1 MLKGKKILVT
11 GGCGYI
17 GSHTIVDLASKGA
30 HLLCVDNLSNSDKRV
45 LSAIE
50 KITGVTVDFLEIELQ
65 DANSTFS
72 IFENHK
78 DIAGIIHFAALKSVG
93 DSVKDPIGYYKNNL
107 ISLMNLLEAMQIF
120 GNRPFVF
127 SSSCSVY
134 GNAIQLPVTENT
146 PLSKAESPYAR
157 TKIMGEEMISDFAIA
172 HPDSR
177 FVLLRYFNPAGAHPS
192 SLMGENPINPAN
204 NLLPI
209 ITEVAAGL
217 RPVLSVFG
225 NDYDTPDGTCIRD
238 YIHIMDLASA
248 HSAALEYL
256 FRDASSLHC
265 DVFNV
270 GLGKGVSVLE
280 AISAF
285 ERVTGNELNYEI
297 VARRQGDVEAVF
309 ADTSKVNKVL
319 NWKPIFSLDDIMLSA
334 WNWQLN
340 KSNVYRVD

>member
-17 GSHTIVDLASKGA
+17 GSHTLVDLAHKGA
-30 HLLCVDNLSNSDKRV
+30 QLLCVDNLSNSDAEV
-45 LSAIE
+45 LAVIE
-50 KITGVTVDFLEIELQ
+50 KITGVKVDFLKIDLQ
-65 DANSTFS
+65 DAKSTFS
-72 IFENHK
+72 IFETHN
-78 DIAGIIHFAALKSVG
+78 DIDGIIHFAALKSVG
-93 DSVKDPIGYYKNNL
+93 DSVHDPVGYYKNNL
-107 ISLMNLLEAMQIF
+107 HSLLNLLDAMQVF

-134 GNAIQLPVTENT
+134 GNAKHLPVTETT
-146 PLSKAESPYAR
+146 PLGKAESPYAR
-157 TKIMGEEMISDFAIA
+157 TKIMGEEIISDFAYT
-172 HPDSR
+172 HLDSS

-192 SLMGENPINPAN
+192 GLMGENPINQAN

-225 NDYDTPDGTCIRD
+225 NDYNTPDGTCIRD

-248 HSAALEYL
+248 HSASLEYL
-256 FRDASSLHC
+256 FENTLIAKC

-270 GLGKGVSVLE
+270 GMGKGVSVLE

-285 ERVTGNELNYEI
+285 ERVTGHSLNYNI
-297 VARRQGDVEAVF
+297 VDRRKGDVEAVF
-309 ADTSKVNKVL
+309 ADTSKVNSVL
-319 NWKPIFSLDDIMLSA
+319 NWKPVFSLDDIMLSA

-340 KSNVYRVD
+340 KRNVY